1 MGRARAGSPAAH
13 CEYFAMRTLAQ
24 HGGKGE
30 NGCVG
35 VSRLSIPAR
44 STARRKKEEAM
55 APLRLAPARRRTG
68 ETVQEFAF
76 RRLRHAIMTG
86 RFPPGLA
93 VTIRGLAELL
103 GVSAMPVREAMRRL
117 VAERALDLLDNRR
130 VRVPEMTAPR
140 FDALIA
146 ARILLEC
153 EAARQ
158 ALPQLNAQAVAELR
172 RLDAAADEVF
182 ARGDVER
189 TIEANF
195 AFHKHLYS
203 LAPSDALTPLIE
215 SIWLQI
221 GPFMRAALNG
231 ATVYNRADRH
241 AEAMAAIET
250 GDAAALARAIEADVR
265 DGIGHISLAPAVT
278 RPHPPET
285 AIAAADG

>member
-1 MGRARAGSPAAH
+1 MI
-13 CEYFAMRTLAQ
+13 T
-24 HGGKGE
+24 
-30 NGCVG
+30 
-35 VSRLSIPAR
+35 
-44 STARRKKEEAM
+44 TARPRGRKKTDVGKEP
-55 APLRLAPARRRTG
+55 PLRLAPARRRTG

-103 GVSAMPVREAMRRL
+103 DVSAMPVREAMRRL

-130 VRVPEMTAPR
+130 VRVPEMTPAR

-158 ALPQLNAQAVAELR
+158 ALPLITPSDLADLQ
-172 RLDAAADEVF
+172 RLDAAAEEMFVK
-182 ARGDVER
+182 GDVER

-195 AFHKHLYS
+195 AFHRHLYS

-221 GPFMRAALNG
+221 GPFMRAALKG

-241 AEAMAAIET
+241 LEA
-250 GDAAALARAIEADVR
+250 LSAIEAKNPTALATAIESDVR
-265 DGIGHISLAPAVT
+265 DGLGHLRLAEDEEEVRPGALPLDPAGDQSPDPMSLAS
-278 RPHPPET
+278 
-285 AIAAADG
+285 D

>member
-1 MGRARAGSPAAH
+1 MITTPQIPPASTKEISPD
-13 CEYFAMRTLAQ
+13 L
-24 HGGKGE
+24 
-30 NGCVG
+30 
-35 VSRLSIPAR
+35 
-44 STARRKKEEAM
+44 
-55 APLRLAPARRRTG
+55 PLRLAPARRRAG

-93 VTIRGLAELL
+93 VTIRGLAALL

-130 VRVPEMTAPR
+130 VRVPEMTAER
-140 FDALIA
+140 FEALFA

-158 ALPQLNAQAVAELR
+158 ALPGVTHAHLAELR

-182 ARGDVER
+182 AKGDTER

-195 AFHKHLYS
+195 AFHRYLYG

-221 GPFMRAALNG
+221 GPFMRAALKG

-241 AEAMAAIET
+241 AEALAAIERR
-250 GDAAALARAIEADVR
+250 DAAALARAIEADVR
-265 DGIGHISLAPAVT
+265 DGIGHLTLAV
-278 RPHPPET
+278 RQE
-285 AIAAADG
+285 AA

>member
-1 MGRARAGSPAAH
+1 MSVEVITKTPKRP
-13 CEYFAMRTLAQ
+13 
-24 HGGKGE
+24 
-30 NGCVG
+30 
-35 VSRLSIPAR
+35 
-44 STARRKKEEAM
+44 TARKDVAS
-55 APLRLAPARRRTG
+55 APVLRLAPARRRAC

-86 RFPPGLA
+86 RFSPGLA
-93 VTIRGLAELL
+93 VTIRGLATLL

-130 VRVPEMTAPR
+130 VRVPEMTEAR
-140 FDALIA
+140 FSALIA

-158 ALPQLNAQAVAELR
+158 ALPSITPAGLAELR
-172 RLDAAADEVF
+172 RLDSAADEVF
-182 ARGDVER
+182 SKGDTER

-195 AFHKHLYS
+195 AFHRYLYS

-221 GPFMRAALNG
+221 GPFMRAALQG

-241 AEAMAAIET
+241 AEALTAIAA

-265 DGIGHISLAPAVT
+265 DGIGHLTLAAEQ
-278 RPHPPET
+278 RD
-285 AIAAADG
+285 AA

>member
-1 MGRARAGSPAAH
+1 MPSAKPRPQKDVAL
-13 CEYFAMRTLAQ
+13 EL
-24 HGGKGE
+24 
-30 NGCVG
+30 
-35 VSRLSIPAR
+35 
-44 STARRKKEEAM
+44 
-55 APLRLAPARRRTG
+55 PLRLAPARRRAG
-68 ETVQEFAF
+68 ETMQEFAF

-93 VTIRGLAELL
+93 VTIRGLAALL

-117 VAERALDLLDNRR
+117 VAEKALDLLDNRR
-130 VRVPEMTAPR
+130 VRVPEMTTAR

-158 ALPQLNAQAVAELR
+158 AMRRVTVTDLAELR
-172 RLDAAADEVF
+172 QLDAAADEVF
-182 ARGDVER
+182 AKGDVER

-195 AFHKHLYS
+195 AFHRHLYS

-221 GPFMRAALNG
+221 GPFMRAALTG

-241 AEAMAAIET
+241 AEALAAIAA
-250 GDAAALARAIEADVR
+250 GDAGALARAIEADVR
-265 DGIGHISLAPAVT
+265 DGIGHLSLAE
-278 RPHPPET
+278 RLE
-285 AIAAADG
+285 AA

>member
-1 MGRARAGSPAAH
+1 MDTDTTIKERPKVLRRAGAA
-13 CEYFAMRTLAQ
+13 
-24 HGGKGE
+24 
-30 NGCVG
+30 
-35 VSRLSIPAR
+35 
-44 STARRKKEEAM
+44 
-55 APLRLAPARRRTG
+55 APLRLAPARRRGG

-93 VTIRGLAELL
+93 VTIRGLADLL
-103 GVSAMPVREAMRRL
+103 GVSSMPVREAMRRL

-130 VRVPEMTAPR
+130 VRVPEMTGPR
-140 FDALIA
+140 FGALIQ

-158 ALPQLNAQAVAELR
+158 ALPAINGQALAELR

-182 ARGDVER
+182 AKGDIER

-195 AFHKHLYS
+195 LFHRHLYN

-221 GPFMRAALNG
+221 GPFMRKALSG
-231 ATVYNRADRH
+231 ATIYNRRDRH
-241 AEAMAAIET
+241 AEALAAIAARDE
-250 GDAAALARAIEADVR
+250 AALTAAIEADVR
-265 DGIGHISLAPAVT
+265 DGIGHLIS
-278 RPHPPET
+278 E
-285 AIAAADG
+285 IG

>member
-1 MGRARAGSPAAH
+1 VITTVRPRGR
-13 CEYFAMRTLAQ
+13 Q
-24 HGGKGE
+24 
-30 NGCVG
+30 
-35 VSRLSIPAR
+35 
-44 STARRKKEEAM
+44 KKDVAKEP
-55 APLRLAPARRRTG
+55 PLRLAPARRRTG

-103 GVSAMPVREAMRRL
+103 DVSAMPVREAMRRL

-130 VRVPEMTAPR
+130 VRVPEMTPAR

-158 ALPQLNAQAVAELR
+158 ALPRITPNDLADLR
-172 RLDAAADEVF
+172 RLDEAADEVF
-182 ARGDVER
+182 AKGDVER

-195 AFHKHLYS
+195 AFHRHLYS

-221 GPFMRAALNG
+221 GPFMRAALKG

-241 AEAMAAIET
+241 HEALAAIEAKNPT
-250 GDAAALARAIEADVR
+250 DLSRAVEADVR
-265 DGIGHISLAPAVT
+265 DGLGHLRLAEGDEEERPGALHLDQAGDKSPDPISLVSV
-278 RPHPPET
+278 
-285 AIAAADG
+285 

>member
-1 MGRARAGSPAAH
+1 MRDEVITTASKRLKLRKDVAPRKDAAQS
-13 CEYFAMRTLAQ
+13 L
-24 HGGKGE
+24 
-30 NGCVG
+30 
-35 VSRLSIPAR
+35 
-44 STARRKKEEAM
+44 
-55 APLRLAPARRRTG
+55 PLKLAPARRRAG

-93 VTIRGLAELL
+93 VTIRGLATLL

-130 VRVPEMTAPR
+130 VRVPEMTAAR
-140 FDALIA
+140 FEALIA

-158 ALPQLNAQAVAELR
+158 ALPAITASGLAELK

-182 ARGDVER
+182 GKGDVER

-195 AFHKHLYS
+195 AFHRHLYS

-221 GPFMRAALNG
+221 GPFMRAALQG
-231 ATVYNRADRH
+231 ATTYNRADRH
-241 AEAMAAIET
+241 GEALAAI
-250 GDAAALARAIEADVR
+250 AARDEVALLAAIAADVR
-265 DGIGHISLAPAVT
+265 DGIGHLALAEPD
-278 RPHPPET
+278 P
-285 AIAAADG
+285 G

>member
-1 MGRARAGSPAAH
+1 MVKEISPD
-13 CEYFAMRTLAQ
+13 L
-24 HGGKGE
+24 
-30 NGCVG
+30 
-35 VSRLSIPAR
+35 
-44 STARRKKEEAM
+44 
-55 APLRLAPARRRTG
+55 PLRLAPARRRTG

-86 RFPPGLA
+86 RFSPGLA
-93 VTIRGLAELL
+93 VTIRGLAALL

-140 FDALIA
+140 YEALIA

-158 ALPQLNAQAVAELR
+158 ALPYVRAAELAELR
-172 RLDAAADEVF
+172 RLDAACQEVF
-182 ARGDVER
+182 ERGDVER

-195 AFHKHLYS
+195 VFHRFLYG

-221 GPFMRAALNG
+221 GPFMRAGLRG

-241 AEAMAAIET
+241 GEAMAAIERR
-250 GDAAALARAIEADVR
+250 DAGAVARAIEADVR
-265 DGIGHISLAPAVT
+265 DGIGHLSD
-278 RPHPPET
+278 RRE
-285 AIAAADG
+285 AA

>member
-1 MGRARAGSPAAH
+1 VITKPQPRGR
-13 CEYFAMRTLAQ
+13 RT
-24 HGGKGE
+24 KP
-30 NGCVG
+30 N
-35 VSRLSIPAR
+35 
-44 STARRKKEEAM
+44 TKEP
-55 APLRLAPARRRTG
+55 PLRLAPSRRRAG

-103 GVSAMPVREAMRRL
+103 DVSAMPVREAMRRL

-130 VRVPEMTAPR
+130 VRVPEMTPAR

-158 ALPQLNAQAVAELR
+158 ALPHIAASDLADLR

-182 ARGDVER
+182 AKGDTER

-195 AFHKHLYS
+195 AFHRHLYS

-221 GPFMRAALNG
+221 GPFMRAALRG

-241 AEAMAAIET
+241 HEALTAIE
-250 GDAAALARAIEADVR
+250 ARNPAALTHAIEADVR
-265 DGIGHISLAPAVT
+265 DGIGHMRLAEMGEESRPGSLPLDQAGDKSPDPIT
-278 RPHPPET
+278 LS
-285 AIAAADG
+285 

>member
-1 MGRARAGSPAAH
+1 MRREWHRLIKTGQTRSRA
-13 CEYFAMRTLAQ
+13 
-24 HGGKGE
+24 
-30 NGCVG
+30 
-35 VSRLSIPAR
+35 
-44 STARRKKEEAM
+44 KKDEPV
-55 APLRLAPARRRTG
+55 APLRLAPARRRAG

-130 VRVPEMTAPR
+130 VRVPEMTVPR

-158 ALPQLNAQAVAELR
+158 ALPLMDTTRLAELR

-195 AFHKHLYS
+195 AFHKFLYS
-203 LAPSDALTPLIE
+203 QAPSDALTPLIE

-221 GPFMRAALNG
+221 GPFMRAALTG

-241 AEAMAAIET
+241 AEALAAIEAR
-250 GDAAALARAIEADVR
+250 DAPALARAIEADVR
-265 DGIGHISLAPAVT
+265 DGIGHLSLAPARGV
-278 RPHPPET
+278 RVA
-285 AIAAADG
+285 AIATQDG

>member
-1 MGRARAGSPAAH
+1 MSVEVITKTPKRPAASKDV
-13 CEYFAMRTLAQ
+13 AGA
-24 HGGKGE
+24 
-30 NGCVG
+30 
-35 VSRLSIPAR
+35 
-44 STARRKKEEAM
+44 
-55 APLRLAPARRRTG
+55 APVRLAPARRRAG

-93 VTIRGLAELL
+93 VTIRGLATLL

-130 VRVPEMTAPR
+130 VRVPEMTEAR
-140 FDALIA
+140 FSALIA

-158 ALPQLNAQAVAELR
+158 ALPCITPASLAELR

-182 ARGDVER
+182 AKGDVER

-195 AFHKHLYS
+195 AFHRHLYS

-221 GPFMRAALNG
+221 GPFMRSALQG
-231 ATVYNRADRH
+231 ATVSNRADRH
-241 AEAMAAIET
+241 AEALSAIAN
-250 GDAAALARAIEADVR
+250 GDAAALTRAIESDVR
-265 DGIGHISLAPAVT
+265 DGIGHLTLAPEA
-278 RPHPPET
+278 RN
-285 AIAAADG
+285 AA

>member
-1 MGRARAGSPAAH
+1 MTTTGRPS
-13 CEYFAMRTLAQ
+13 
-24 HGGKGE
+24 
-30 NGCVG
+30 
-35 VSRLSIPAR
+35 S
-44 STARRKKEEAM
+44 RRKKTETAP
-55 APLRLAPARRRTG
+55 PLRLAPARRRAG

-140 FDALIA
+140 FEALIA

-158 ALPQLNAQAVAELR
+158 ALPALRGAGLAELR

-182 ARGDVER
+182 AKGDVER

-195 AFHKHLYS
+195 AFHQHMYS

-221 GPFMRAALNG
+221 GPFMRAALTG

-241 AEAMAAIET
+241 GEAMAAIEA

-265 DGIGHISLAPAVT
+265 DGIGHLSLAPRHLEVA
-278 RPHPPET
+278 P
-285 AIAAADG
+285 

>member
-1 MGRARAGSPAAH
+1 MTSGEVITKTRKRPPASKEIAGVP
-13 CEYFAMRTLAQ
+13 
-24 HGGKGE
+24 
-30 NGCVG
+30 
-35 VSRLSIPAR
+35 
-44 STARRKKEEAM
+44 
-55 APLRLAPARRRTG
+55 PLRLAPARRRAG

-93 VTIRGLAELL
+93 VTIRGLAALL

-130 VRVPEMTAPR
+130 VRVPEMTEAR
-140 FDALIA
+140 FSALIA

-158 ALPQLNAQAVAELR
+158 ALPAITPATLAELR
-172 RLDAAADEVF
+172 KLDVAADEVF
-182 ARGDVER
+182 SKGDVER

-195 AFHKHLYS
+195 AFHRYLYS

-221 GPFMRAALNG
+221 GPFMRAALQG
-231 ATVYNRADRH
+231 ATSYNRADRH
-241 AEAMAAIET
+241 AEALAAIT
-250 GDAAALARAIEADVR
+250 AQDAGALSRAIEADVR
-265 DGIGHISLAPAVT
+265 DGIGHLTLAP
-278 RPHPPET
+278 PEPD
-285 AIAAADG
+285 AAEAA

>member
-1 MGRARAGSPAAH
+1 
-13 CEYFAMRTLAQ
+13 
-24 HGGKGE
+24 
-30 NGCVG
+30 
-35 VSRLSIPAR
+35 
-44 STARRKKEEAM
+44 
-55 APLRLAPARRRTG
+55 
-68 ETVQEFAF
+68 
-76 RRLRHAIMTG
+76 MTG

-93 VTIRGLAELL
+93 VTIRGLAQLL

-140 FDALIA
+140 FEALIA

-158 ALPQLNAQAVAELR
+158 ALPALHGAALVELR

-182 ARGDVER
+182 AKGDVER

-203 LAPSDALTPLIE
+203 MAPSDALTPLIE

-221 GPFMRAALNG
+221 GPFMRAALTG
-231 ATVYNRADRH
+231 ATGYNRADRH
-241 AEAMAAIET
+241 AEALAAIDA
-250 GDAAALARAIEADVR
+250 GDAAALTRAIEADVR
-265 DGIGHISLAPAVT
+265 DGIGHLTLAPGAPVAPAT
-278 RPHPPET
+278 AQPAPDDAAPPARKRRVQRLEPP
-285 AIAAADG
+285 ALANADT